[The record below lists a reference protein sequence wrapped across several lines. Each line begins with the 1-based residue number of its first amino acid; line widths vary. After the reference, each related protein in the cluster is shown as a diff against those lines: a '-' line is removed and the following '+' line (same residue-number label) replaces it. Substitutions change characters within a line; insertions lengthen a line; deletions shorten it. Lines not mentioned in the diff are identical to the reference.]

1 MAAGITR
8 QEQVGFSQR
17 IQLEWLD
24 YTTNLVLA
32 GLPNGEIADALR
44 DRLRDRLSV
53 GGDPERGNREK
64 ALTIL
69 MKVWVTIPKACE
81 ALREE
86 GLQLLQHVTTH
97 DRVLVH
103 WSQCMA
109 VYPFFGAVAAATG
122 RLLQLQA
129 TVGAAQVQR
138 RLREQFGERETVSR
152 SARRILRAFADWGV
166 LLETGKKG
174 VYRGA
179 PRGQIRDTRLA
190 IWTAL
195 AVLIAGCGENR
206 RLSAALR
213 GPHLFPFDIA
223 LPTVNALESYAAL
236 EVTRHGLDHEIMLGL
251 KERSNPL

>member
-1 MAAGITR
+1 MTR
-8 QEQVGFSQR
+8 HEQIGFSQR

-44 DRLRDRLSV
+44 DKLRNRLSV

-69 MKVWVTIPKACE
+69 MKVWVTVPRGFE
-81 ALREE
+81 ALRDE
-86 GLQLLQHVTTH
+86 GLQLLQHLTAE
-97 DRVLVH
+97 DRIFVH

-129 TVGAAQVQR
+129 TAGAAQVQR
-138 RLREQFGERETVSR
+138 RLCEQFGERETVSR
-152 SARRILRAFADWGV
+152 SARRILRAFADWGA

-174 VYRGA
+174 IYRGTQ
-179 PRGQIRDTRLA
+179 RREVRNVHLA
-190 IWTAL
+190 IWTVR
-195 AVLIAGCGENR
+195 AVLIAACGESR
-206 RLSAALR
+206 PLFAALR
-213 GPHLFPFDIA
+213 GPHLFPFDFM
-223 LPTVNALESYAAL
+223 LPTVNELEHCEAL
-236 EVTRHGLDHEIMLGL
+236 EVTRHGLDQEIILGL
-251 KERSNPL
+251 RNIRSDAPG